1 MGSFCSKSLGIN
13 FGSEYSGS
21 SVADDGREPDFS
33 NQQPPGN
40 ISMIGPGMRQFMVK
54 DVKEQNQLKDVFSF
68 RERVAEDNFYDG
80 IPTLAMVPS
89 PKLRSA
95 KSTQTAVSKVTEASV
110 LLGKAGLGKAK
121 DVLDTLGSS
130 MTDLSSGGFTS
141 GVATK
146 GNELGILA
154 FEVANTIVKSSNLI
168 ESLSKRNIKHLKEI
182 VLYSEG
188 VQNLVSNDFDE
199 LFRLVAADKRQ
210 ELQVFSGEVVRFG
223 NRSKDAQWHFLQ
235 RYFDRISK
243 ELTPQRQLMEDA
255 VLVVGQ
261 LMVLV
266 QYTAELYQELQVLYR
281 LEKDYEQ
288 KRREEDNSAN
298 SSKGDGFVILKT
310 ELKSQRKVVKSLKK
324 KSLWSRSFEEV
335 MEKLVDIVHFLLLEI
350 HNIFGGADDHPSKR
364 GAADHD
370 KRLGPAGLALHYAN
384 IIVQIDTLVARAS
397 SITSNARD
405 SLYQS
410 LPPGIKLA
418 LRSKIK
424 SFNVDKELSVT
435 QIKDEMEKTLHWL
448 VPIAANTTKAHHGF
462 GWVGEW
468 ANTGIDFTS
477 KPSDG
482 DILRIE
488 TLYHASKEKTE
499 IYILGQIIWLQHLV
513 TKAKS
518 DARGGPRLSSIKS
531 PLNTTNQHL
540 VSEPLNV
547 PLVTVEEQNMLQE
560 ASKKKRTPCV
570 SKSQDFDSEYSRAR
584 KCDPLSKSSEYF
596 RGVRRSKSAAVKR
609 FSSGF
614 PLLDF
619 VIDKEKVLDVI
630 DRVDVPRDYKALL
643 KEGSLSF

>member
-21 SVADDGREPDFS
+21 SVTDDIREHDFGYQQ
-33 NQQPPGN
+33 QQPPGQN
-40 ISMIGPGMRQFMVK
+40 CLMGPPGTRQCMVK
-54 DVKEQNQLKDVFSF
+54 DAKEQPIQLKDMFSF
-68 RERVAEDNFYDG
+68 REREAEDIYDG
-80 IPTLAMVPS
+80 IPRLP
-89 PKLRSA
+89 
-95 KSTQTAVSKVTEASV
+95 
-110 LLGKAGLGKAK
+110 
-121 DVLDTLGSS
+121 S

-141 GVATK
+141 GVAIK

-168 ESLSKRNIKHLKEI
+168 DSLSKQNIKHLKETVI
-182 VLYSEG
+182 YSEG

-199 LFRLVAADKRQ
+199 LLRLVASDKRQ

-223 NRSKDAQWHFLQ
+223 NRSKDFQWHNLQ
-235 RYFDRISK
+235 RYFDKIIK
-243 ELTPQRQLMEDA
+243 ELTPQRQLNEDA
-255 VLVVGQ
+255 DLVVRQ
-261 LMVLV
+261 LMGLV
-266 QYTAELYQELQVLYR
+266 QYTSELYQELQVLDR
-281 LEKDYEQ
+281 LEKDYDQ
-288 KRREEDNSAN
+288 KRREEENSAS
-298 SSKGDGFVILKT
+298 SSKGDGLAILKT

-324 KSLWSRSFEEV
+324 KSLWSRGHEEV

-350 HNIFGGADDHPSKR
+350 HNIFGGADDQPAKK
-364 GAADHD
+364 GATDHD
-370 KRLGPAGLALHYAN
+370 RRLGPAGLALHYAN
-384 IIVQIDTLVARAS
+384 IIMQIDTLVARAS

-410 LPPGIKLA
+410 LPPDIKLA

-435 QIKDEMEKTLHWL
+435 QIKDEMERTLHWL

-468 ANTGIDFTS
+468 ANTGSDFTS
-477 KPSDG
+477 KANG
-482 DILRIE
+482 GEILRIE

-518 DARGGPRLSSIKS
+518 EARGGPKLSSIKS
-531 PLNTTNQHL
+531 RNQQL
-540 VSEPLNV
+540 VSEPLSV
-547 PLVTVEEQNMLQE
+547 PLVTEEEQKMLEE
-560 ASKKKRTPCV
+560 ASMRRKRGTPCV
-570 SKSQDFDSEYSRAR
+570 SKSHDFDSEYSRVR
-584 KCDPLSKSSEYF
+584 KCDPLSRSSEYF

-614 PLLDF
+614 PFLDF
-619 VIDKEKVLDVI
+619 VIDKEKALDVI
-630 DRVDVPRDYKALL
+630 DRVDVPRDYRALL

>member
-21 SVADDGREPDFS
+21 SVTDDIREHDFGYQQ
-33 NQQPPGN
+33 QQPPGQN
-40 ISMIGPGMRQFMVK
+40 CLLGPPGTRQCMVK
-54 DVKEQNQLKDVFSF
+54 DAKEQPTQLKDMFSF
-68 RERVAEDNFYDG
+68 REREAEDIYDG
-80 IPTLAMVPS
+80 IPRLPS
-89 PKLRSA
+89 SQKLRPA
-95 KSTQTAVSKVTEASV
+95 KSTQTAVSKVTEV
-110 LLGKAGLGKAK
+110 GRAGLGKAK

-141 GVATK
+141 GVAIK

-168 ESLSKRNIKHLKEI
+168 DSLSKQNIKHLKETVI
-182 VLYSEG
+182 YSEG
-188 VQNLVSNDFDE
+188 VRNLVSNDFDE
-199 LFRLVAADKRQ
+199 LLRLVASDKRQ

-223 NRSKDAQWHFLQ
+223 NRSKDFQWHNLQ
-235 RYFDRISK
+235 RYFDKIIK
-243 ELTPQRQLMEDA
+243 ELTPQRQLNEDA
-255 VLVVGQ
+255 DLVVRQ
-261 LMVLV
+261 LMGLV
-266 QYTAELYQELQVLYR
+266 QYTSELYQELQVLDR
-281 LEKDYEQ
+281 LEKDYDQ
-288 KRREEDNSAN
+288 KRREEENSAS
-298 SSKGDGFVILKT
+298 SSKGDGLAILKT

-324 KSLWSRSFEEV
+324 KSLWSRGHEEV

-350 HNIFGGADDHPSKR
+350 HNIFGGADDQPAKK
-364 GAADHD
+364 GATDHD
-370 KRLGPAGLALHYAN
+370 RRLGPAGLALHYAN
-384 IIVQIDTLVARAS
+384 IIMQIDTLVARAS

-410 LPPGIKLA
+410 LPPDIKLA

-435 QIKDEMEKTLHWL
+435 QIKDEMERTLHWL

-468 ANTGIDFTS
+468 ANTGSDFTS
-477 KPSDG
+477 KPSG
-482 DILRIE
+482 GEILRIE

-518 DARGGPRLSSIKS
+518 EARGGPKLSSIKS
-531 PLNTTNQHL
+531 RNQQL
-540 VSEPLNV
+540 VSEPLSV
-547 PLVTVEEQNMLQE
+547 PLVTEEEQKMLQE
-560 ASKKKRTPCV
+560 ASKRRKRGTPCV
-570 SKSQDFDSEYSRAR
+570 SKSHDFDSEYSRVR
-584 KCDPLSKSSEYF
+584 KCDPLSRSSEYF

-614 PLLDF
+614 PFLDF
-619 VIDKEKVLDVI
+619 VIDKEKALDVI
-630 DRVDVPRDYKALL
+630 DRVDVPRDYRALL

>member
-13 FGSEYSGS
+13 FGSEFNGY
-21 SVADDGREPDFS
+21 
-33 NQQPPGN
+33 QQQQQATGQNCLMGPPGT
-40 ISMIGPGMRQFMVK
+40 RQCMVK
-54 DVKEQNQLKDVFSF
+54 DAKEQPIQLKDMFSF
-68 RERVAEDNFYDG
+68 REREAEDIYDG
-80 IPTLAMVPS
+80 IP
-89 PKLRSA
+89 
-95 KSTQTAVSKVTEASV
+95 
-110 LLGKAGLGKAK
+110 
-121 DVLDTLGSS
+121 S

-141 GVATK
+141 GVAIK

-168 ESLSKRNIKHLKEI
+168 DSLSKQNIKHLKETVI
-182 VLYSEG
+182 YSEG

-199 LFRLVAADKRQ
+199 LLRLVASDKRQ

-223 NRSKDAQWHFLQ
+223 NRSKDFQWHNLQ
-235 RYFDRISK
+235 RYFDKIIK
-243 ELTPQRQLMEDA
+243 ELTPQRQLNEDA
-255 VLVVGQ
+255 DLVVRQ
-261 LMVLV
+261 LMGLV
-266 QYTAELYQELQVLYR
+266 QYTSELYQELQVLDR
-281 LEKDYEQ
+281 LEKDYDQ
-288 KRREEDNSAN
+288 KRREEENSAS
-298 SSKGDGFVILKT
+298 SSKGDGLAILKT

-324 KSLWSRSFEEV
+324 KSLWSRGHEEV

-350 HNIFGGADDHPSKR
+350 HNIFGGADDQPAKK
-364 GAADHD
+364 GATDHD
-370 KRLGPAGLALHYAN
+370 RRLGPAGLALHYAN
-384 IIVQIDTLVARAS
+384 IIMQIDTLVARAS

-410 LPPGIKLA
+410 LPPDIKLA

-435 QIKDEMEKTLHWL
+435 QIKDEMERTLHWL

-468 ANTGIDFTS
+468 ANTGSDFTS
-477 KPSDG
+477 KPSG
-482 DILRIE
+482 GEILRIE

-518 DARGGPRLSSIKS
+518 EARGGPKLSSIKS
-531 PLNTTNQHL
+531 RNQQL
-540 VSEPLNV
+540 VSEPLSV
-547 PLVTVEEQNMLQE
+547 PLVTEEEQKMLQE
-560 ASKKKRTPCV
+560 ASKRRKRGTPCV
-570 SKSQDFDSEYSRAR
+570 SKSHDFDSEYSRVR
-584 KCDPLSKSSEYF
+584 KCDPLSRSSEYF

-614 PLLDF
+614 PFLDF
-619 VIDKEKVLDVI
+619 VIDKEKALDVI
-630 DRVDVPRDYKALL
+630 DRVDVPRDYRALL

>member
-21 SVADDGREPDFS
+21 SVADDVRESDFGYQ
-33 NQQPPGN
+33 QQPPGQN
-40 ISMIGPGMRQFMVK
+40 CLMGPPGMRQSMVK
-54 DVKEQNQLKDVFSF
+54 DAVKEQPTQLKDMFSF
-68 RERVAEDNFYDG
+68 REKEAEEDIYDG
-80 IPTLAMVPS
+80 IPRLPS
-89 PKLRSA
+89 SQKLRPG
-95 KSTQTAVSKVTEASV
+95 KSTQTAVSKVTEV
-110 LLGKAGLGKAK
+110 GRAGLGKAK

-168 ESLSKRNIKHLKEI
+168 ESLSKTNITHLRDT

-199 LFRLVAADKRQ
+199 LLRLVAADKRQ

-223 NRSKDAQWHFLQ
+223 NRSKDFQWHNLQ
-235 RYFDRISK
+235 RYFDKINK
-243 ELTPQRQLMEDA
+243 ELTPQRQLNEDA
-255 VLVVGQ
+255 VLVVDQ
-261 LMVLV
+261 LLGLV
-266 QYTAELYQELQVLYR
+266 QYTSELYQELQVLDK

-288 KRREEDNSAN
+288 KRKEEENSG
-298 SSKGDGFVILKT
+298 SSSDGLAILKT

-324 KSLWSRSFEEV
+324 KSLWSRGHEEV

-350 HNIFGGADDHPSKR
+350 HNIFGGADDQPAKK
-364 GAADHD
+364 GGTDHD
-370 KRLGPAGLALHYAN
+370 RRLGPAGLALHYAN
-384 IIVQIDTLVARAS
+384 IIMQIDTLVARAS

-435 QIKDEMEKTLHWL
+435 QIKDEMERTLHWL

-477 KPSDG
+477 KPSGG

-513 TKAKS
+513 TKVKR
-518 DARGGPRLSSIKS
+518 DARGVPRLSSNKS
-531 PLNTTNQHL
+531 TIQQLL
-540 VSEPLNV
+540 SEPLSV
-547 PLVTVEEQNMLQE
+547 PLVTEEEQKMLQE
-560 ASKKKRTPCV
+560 ASKRKRTPCV
-570 SKSQDFDSEYSRAR
+570 SKSHDFDSEYSRVR

-619 VIDKEKVLDVI
+619 VIDKEKALDVI
-630 DRVDVPRDYKALL
+630 DRVDVPRDYRALL

>member
-21 SVADDGREPDFS
+21 SVADDAREPEFAYQQQ
-33 NQQPPGN
+33 QQPMGPPGT
-40 ISMIGPGMRQFMVK
+40 RQSMVK
-54 DVKEQNQLKDVFSF
+54 DSAKEQPIQLKDMFSF
-68 RERVAEDNFYDG
+68 REREAEDDTYDG
-80 IPTLAMVPS
+80 IPRLPS
-89 PKLRSA
+89 QKLRPA
-95 KSTQTAVSKVTEASV
+95 KSTQTAVSKVTEV
-110 LLGKAGLGKAK
+110 GRAGLGKAK

-154 FEVANTIVKSSNLI
+154 FEVANTIVKSYNLI
-168 ESLSKRNIKHLKEI
+168 GSLTKESITHLRET
-182 VLYSEG
+182 VLCSEG

-199 LFRLVAADKRQ
+199 LMRVVAADKRQ

-223 NRSKDAQWHFLQ
+223 NRSKDFQWHNLQ
-235 RYFDRISK
+235 RYFDKIIK
-243 ELTPQRQLMEDA
+243 ELTPQRQLNEDA
-255 VLVVGQ
+255 VLVVDQ
-261 LMVLV
+261 LMALV
-266 QYTAELYQELQVLYR
+266 QYTSELYQELQVLDK

-288 KRREEDNSAN
+288 KRREEENSAS
-298 SSKGDGFVILKT
+298 SSKGDGLAILKT

-324 KSLWSRSFEEV
+324 KSLWSRGHEEV

-350 HNIFGGADDHPSKR
+350 HNIFGGADDQPGKK
-364 GAADHD
+364 GATDHD
-370 KRLGPAGLALHYAN
+370 RRLGPAGLALHYAN
-384 IIVQIDTLVARAS
+384 IIMQIDTLVARSS

-435 QIKDEMEKTLHWL
+435 QIKDEMERTLNWL

-468 ANTGIDFTS
+468 ANTGTDFTS
-477 KPSDG
+477 GG

-513 TKAKS
+513 TKVKS
-518 DARGGPRLSSIKS
+518 EARGGPRLSSIKS
-531 PLNTTNQHL
+531 PFTSANQQL
-540 VSEPLNV
+540 ASEPLSSV
-547 PLVTVEEQNMLQE
+547 PLVTDEEQKMLQE
-560 ASKKKRTPCV
+560 ASKSKKRTPCV
-570 SKSQDFDSEYSRAR
+570 SKSHDFDSEYSRVR
-584 KCDPLSKSSEYF
+584 KCDPLSKSSDYM

-619 VIDKEKVLDVI
+619 VIDKEKALDVI
-630 DRVDVPRDYKALL
+630 DRVDVPRDYRALL

>member
-21 SVADDGREPDFS
+21 SVADDIREHDFGYQQ
-33 NQQPPGN
+33 QQPPGQN
-40 ISMIGPGMRQFMVK
+40 CLMGPPGTRQCMVK
-54 DVKEQNQLKDVFSF
+54 DAKEQPTQLKDMFSF
-68 RERVAEDNFYDG
+68 REREAEDIYDG
-80 IPTLAMVPS
+80 IPRLPS
-89 PKLRSA
+89 SQKLRPV
-95 KSTQTAVSKVTEASV
+95 KSTQTAVSKVTEV
-110 LLGKAGLGKAK
+110 GRAGLGKAK

-168 ESLSKRNIKHLKEI
+168 ESLKKKNITHLKET

-188 VQNLVSNDFDE
+188 VKNLVSSDFDE
-199 LFRLVAADKRQ
+199 LLRLVASDKRQ

-223 NRSKDAQWHFLQ
+223 NRSKDFQWHNLQ
-235 RYFDRISK
+235 RYFDKIIK
-243 ELTPQRQLMEDA
+243 ELTPQRQLNEDA
-255 VLVVGQ
+255 VLVVDQ
-261 LMVLV
+261 LMGLV
-266 QYTAELYQELQVLYR
+266 QYTSELYQELQVLDR

-288 KRREEDNSAN
+288 KRREEENSA
-298 SSKGDGFVILKT
+298 SSSDGLALLKT

-324 KSLWSRSFEEV
+324 KSLWSRGHEEV

-350 HNIFGGADDHPSKR
+350 HNIFGGADDQPTKK
-364 GAADHD
+364 GATDHD
-370 KRLGPAGLALHYAN
+370 RRLGPAGLALHYAN
-384 IIVQIDTLVARAS
+384 IIMQIDTLVARAS

-410 LPPGIKLA
+410 LPPDIKLA

-424 SFNVDKELSVT
+424 SFSVDKELSVT
-435 QIKDEMEKTLHWL
+435 QIKDEMERTLHWL

-468 ANTGIDFTS
+468 ANTGSDFTS
-477 KPSDG
+477 KPSG
-482 DILRIE
+482 GEILRIE

-518 DARGGPRLSSIKS
+518 EARGGPRLSSIKS
-531 PLNTTNQHL
+531 RNQQL
-540 VSEPLNV
+540 VSEPLSV
-547 PLVTVEEQNMLQE
+547 TLVTDEEQKMLEE
-560 ASKKKRTPCV
+560 ASKRKKRGTPCV
-570 SKSQDFDSEYSRAR
+570 SKSHDFDSEYSRVR
-584 KCDPLSKSSEYF
+584 KWDPLSRSSEYF
-596 RGVRRSKSAAVKR
+596 RGVRRSKSAAVMKR
-609 FSSGF
+609 FSSGY

-619 VIDKEKVLDVI
+619 VIDKEKALDVI
-630 DRVDVPRDYKALL
+630 DRVDVPRDYRALL

>member
-21 SVADDGREPDFS
+21 SVTDDIREHDFGYQQ
-33 NQQPPGN
+33 QQPPGQN
-40 ISMIGPGMRQFMVK
+40 CLLGPPGTRQCMVK
-54 DVKEQNQLKDVFSF
+54 DAKEQPTQLKDMFSF
-68 RERVAEDNFYDG
+68 REREAEDIYDG
-80 IPTLAMVPS
+80 IPRLPS
-89 PKLRSA
+89 SQKLRPA
-95 KSTQTAVSKVTEASV
+95 KSTQTAVSKVTEV
-110 LLGKAGLGKAK
+110 GRAGLGKAK

-141 GVATK
+141 GVAIK

-168 ESLSKRNIKHLKEI
+168 DSLSKQNIKHLKETVI
-182 VLYSEG
+182 YSEG

-199 LFRLVAADKRQ
+199 LLRLVASDKRQ

-223 NRSKDAQWHFLQ
+223 NRSKDFQWHNLQ
-235 RYFDRISK
+235 RYFDKIIK
-243 ELTPQRQLMEDA
+243 ELTPQRQLNEDA
-255 VLVVGQ
+255 DLVVRQ
-261 LMVLV
+261 LMGLV
-266 QYTAELYQELQVLYR
+266 QYTSELYQELQVLDR
-281 LEKDYEQ
+281 LEKDYDQ
-288 KRREEDNSAN
+288 KRREEENSAS
-298 SSKGDGFVILKT
+298 SSKGDGLAILKT

-324 KSLWSRSFEEV
+324 KSLWSRGHEEV

-350 HNIFGGADDHPSKR
+350 HNIFGGADDQPAKK
-364 GAADHD
+364 GATDHD
-370 KRLGPAGLALHYAN
+370 RRLGPAGLALHYAN
-384 IIVQIDTLVARAS
+384 IIMQIDTLVARAS

-410 LPPGIKLA
+410 LPPDIKLA

-435 QIKDEMEKTLHWL
+435 QIKDEMERTLHWL

-468 ANTGIDFTS
+468 ANTGSDFTS
-477 KPSDG
+477 KG
-482 DILRIE
+482 NGGEILRIE

-518 DARGGPRLSSIKS
+518 EARGGPKLSSIKS
-531 PLNTTNQHL
+531 RNQQL
-540 VSEPLNV
+540 VSEPLSV
-547 PLVTVEEQNMLQE
+547 PLVTEEEQKMLQE
-560 ASKKKRTPCV
+560 ASKRRKRGTPCV
-570 SKSQDFDSEYSRAR
+570 SKSHDFDSEYSRVR
-584 KCDPLSKSSEYF
+584 KCDPLSRSSEYF

-614 PLLDF
+614 PFLDF
-619 VIDKEKVLDVI
+619 VIDKEKALDVI
-630 DRVDVPRDYKALL
+630 DRVDVPRDYRALL

>member
-1 MGSFCSKSLGIN
+1 MGSFCSKNLGIN

-21 SVADDGREPDFS
+21 SVADDVRDHDFGYHQ
-33 NQQPPGN
+33 QQPPGQN
-40 ISMIGPGMRQFMVK
+40 CLMGPPGTRQYMVK
-54 DVKEQNQLKDVFSF
+54 DNAKEQQPTQLKDMFSF
-68 RERVAEDNFYDG
+68 REREAEDIYDG
-80 IPTLAMVPS
+80 IPRLPS
-89 PKLRSA
+89 SQKLRPA
-95 KSTQTAVSKVTEASV
+95 KSTAVAKVTEV
-110 LLGKAGLGKAK
+110 GRAGLGKAK

-146 GNELGILA
+146 GSELGILA

-168 ESLSKRNIKHLKEI
+168 DSLTKQNITHLRDT

-199 LFRLVAADKRQ
+199 LMRLVAADKRQ

-223 NRSKDAQWHFLQ
+223 NRSKDFQWHNLQ
-235 RYFDRISK
+235 RYFDKIIK
-243 ELTPQRQLMEDA
+243 ELTPQRQLNEDA
-255 VLVVGQ
+255 VLVVDQ
-261 LMVLV
+261 LMGLV
-266 QYTAELYQELQVLYR
+266 QYTSELYQELQVLDK

-288 KRREEDNSAN
+288 KRREEDNSA
-298 SSKGDGFVILKT
+298 SSSRGDGLAILKT

-324 KSLWSRSFEEV
+324 KSLWSRGHEEI

-350 HNIFGGADDHPSKR
+350 HNIFGGADDQQGKK
-364 GAADHD
+364 GATDHD
-370 KRLGPAGLALHYAN
+370 RRLGPAGLALHYAN
-384 IIVQIDTLVARAS
+384 IIMQIDTLVARAS

-435 QIKDEMEKTLHWL
+435 QIKDEMERTLHWL
-448 VPIAANTTKAHHGF
+448 VPVAANTTKAHHGF

-477 KPSDG
+477 KPSGG

-513 TKAKS
+513 TKVKS
-518 DARGGPRLSSIKS
+518 EARVGPRLSPLKS
-531 PLNTTNQHL
+531 KVQQLI
-540 VSEPLNV
+540 SEPLSV
-547 PLVTVEEQNMLQE
+547 PLVTDEEQMMLQE
-560 ASKKKRTPCV
+560 ASKRKKRTPCV
-570 SKSQDFDSEYSRAR
+570 SKSHDFDSEYSRVR
-584 KCDPLSKSSEYF
+584 KCEPLSKSSEYF

-619 VIDKEKVLDVI
+619 VIDKEKALDVI
-630 DRVDVPRDYKALL
+630 DRVDVPRDYRALL

>member
-21 SVADDGREPDFS
+21 SVADDGREPDFAY
-33 NQQPPGN
+33 QQPPGQN
-40 ISMIGPGMRQFMVK
+40 CLMGPGGARQSMVK
-54 DVKEQNQLKDVFSF
+54 DVKEQPTQLKDMFSF
-68 RERVAEDNFYDG
+68 REREAEDQIYDG
-80 IPTLAMVPS
+80 IPRLPS
-89 PKLRSA
+89 SQKLRSA
-95 KSTQTAVSKVTEASV
+95 QTAVSKVTEV
-110 LLGKAGLGKAK
+110 GRAGLGKAK

-168 ESLSKRNIKHLKEI
+168 ESLTKENITHLRET
-182 VLYSEG
+182 VLYSQG

-199 LFRLVAADKRQ
+199 LLRFVAADKRQ

-223 NRSKDAQWHFLQ
+223 NRSKDFQWHNLQ
-235 RYFDRISK
+235 RYFDKIIK
-243 ELTPQRQLMEDA
+243 ELTPQRQLNEDA
-255 VLVVGQ
+255 VLVVDQ
-261 LMVLV
+261 LMHLV
-266 QYTAELYQELQVLYR
+266 QYTSELYQELQVLDK

-288 KRREEDNSAN
+288 KRREEENSAG
-298 SSKGDGFVILKT
+298 SSRGDGLAILKT

-324 KSLWSRSFEEV
+324 KSLWSRGHEEV

-350 HNIFGGADDHPSKR
+350 HNIFGDDQPAKKGAT
-364 GAADHD
+364 DHD
-370 KRLGPAGLALHYAN
+370 RRLGPAGLALHYAN
-384 IIVQIDTLVARAS
+384 IIMQIDTLVARAS

-418 LRSKIK
+418 LRSKVK

-435 QIKDEMEKTLHWL
+435 QIKDEMERTLHWL

-477 KPSDG
+477 KPSGG
-482 DILRIE
+482 DIILRIE

-513 TKAKS
+513 TKVKR

-531 PLNTTNQHL
+531 TIQQLISKPL
-540 VSEPLNV
+540 SV
-547 PLVTVEEQNMLQE
+547 PLVTEEEQKMLQE
-560 ASKKKRTPCV
+560 ASKRKKRTPCV
-570 SKSQDFDSEYSRAR
+570 SKSHDFDSEYSRVR
-584 KCDPLSKSSEYF
+584 KCDPLSKSSDYI

-619 VIDKEKVLDVI
+619 VIDKEKALDVI
-630 DRVDVPRDYKALL
+630 DRVDVPRDYRALL

>member
-21 SVADDGREPDFS
+21 SVADDGRDHDFGYQ
-33 NQQPPGN
+33 QQPPGQN
-40 ISMIGPGMRQFMVK
+40 CLMGPPGTRHSMVK
-54 DVKEQNQLKDVFSF
+54 DVAKEPPTQLKDVFSF
-68 RERVAEDNFYDG
+68 REREGEDIYDG
-80 IPTLAMVPS
+80 IPRLPS
-89 PKLRSA
+89 SQKLRPSKA
-95 KSTQTAVSKVTEASV
+95 TQTAVSKVTEV
-110 LLGKAGLGKAK
+110 GRAGLGKAK

-154 FEVANTIVKSSNLI
+154 FEVANTIVKSSNLM
-168 ESLSKRNIKHLKEI
+168 ESLSKKNITHLRET
-182 VLYSEG
+182 VLHSEG
-188 VQNLVSNDFDE
+188 VKNLVSNDVDE

-223 NRSKDAQWHFLQ
+223 NRSKDFQWHNLQ
-235 RYFDRISK
+235 RYFDKIIK
-243 ELTPQRQLMEDA
+243 ELTPQRQLHDDA
-255 VLVVGQ
+255 VLLVDQ
-261 LMVLV
+261 LLLLV
-266 QYTAELYQELQVLYR
+266 QYTSELYQELQVLDR
-281 LEKDYEQ
+281 LEKDFEQ
-288 KRREEDNSAN
+288 KRREEENSASN
-298 SSKGDGFVILKT
+298 SRGDGLAILKT
-310 ELKSQRKVVKSLKK
+310 ELKSQRKVVKNLKK
-324 KSLWSRSFEEV
+324 KSLWSRGHEEV

-350 HNIFGGADDHPSKR
+350 HNIFGGADNQPAKKK
-364 GAADHD
+364 GATDHD
-370 KRLGPAGLALHYAN
+370 RRLGPAGLALHYAN

-397 SITSNARD
+397 TITSNARD

-468 ANTGIDFTS
+468 ANSGTDFTNKTS
-477 KPSDG
+477 GG

-499 IYILGQIIWLQHLV
+499 VYILGQIIWLQHLV
-513 TKAKS
+513 ARVKR
-518 DARGGPRLSSIKS
+518 DARRGPRLSPMKS
-531 PLNTTNQHL
+531 TIQQLI
-540 VSEPLNV
+540 SEPLSV
-547 PLVTVEEQNMLQE
+547 PLVTDEEQKLLDE
-560 ASKKKRTPCV
+560 ASKRKRTHCV
-570 SKSQDFDSEYSRAR
+570 SKSHDFDSEYSRVR

-619 VIDKEKVLDVI
+619 GIDKEKALDVI
-630 DRVDVPRDYKALL
+630 DRVDDVPRDYKALL

>member
-13 FGSEYSGS
+13 IGSSEYSGS
-21 SVADDGREPDFS
+21 SLADDVSPSHVTLF
-33 NQQPPGN
+33 
-40 ISMIGPGMRQFMVK
+40 GPGTRQCMVK
-54 DVKEQNQLKDVFSF
+54 DANEQSQLKDVFSF
-68 RERVAEDNFYDG
+68 REKEAVEEDHLYDG
-80 IPTLAMVPS
+80 IPRLP
-89 PKLRSA
+89 PPQKPRSTRY
-95 KSTQTAVSKVTEASV
+95 TQTAVSKVTEASM

-130 MTDLSSGGFTS
+130 MTDLSSGGFAS

-146 GNELGILA
+146 GEELRILA

-168 ESLSKRNIKHLKEI
+168 ESLSEENIMHLNET
-182 VLYSEG
+182 VLCSQG

-199 LFRLVAADKRQ
+199 LLRLVAADKRQ
-210 ELQVFSGEVVRFG
+210 ELEVFLGEVVRFG
-223 NRSKDAQWHFLQ
+223 NRSKDFQWHNLQ

-243 ELTPQRQLMEDA
+243 ELTPQRQLNEDA
-255 VLVVGQ
+255 VLVVKQ

-266 QYTAELYQELQVLYR
+266 QYTAELYQELQVLDR
-281 LEKDYEQ
+281 LQKDYDQ
-288 KRREEDNSAN
+288 KRREEENSAS
-298 SSKGDGFVILKT
+298 SSKGDGLAILKT
-310 ELKSQRKVVKSLKK
+310 ELKSQKKIVKSLKK
-324 KSLWSRSFEEV
+324 KSLWSRGFEEV

-350 HNIFGGADDHPSKR
+350 HNIFGDADDKPLKK
-364 GAADHD
+364 GAADSD

-384 IIVQIDTLVARAS
+384 LIVQIDTLVARSS

-410 LPPGIKLA
+410 LPPTIKLA

-424 SFNVDKELSVT
+424 SFKVDKELSVT
-435 QIKDEMEKTLHWL
+435 QIKDEMERTLHWL

-468 ANTGIDFTS
+468 GSTGTDFTS
-477 KPSDG
+477 KPSGG
-482 DILRIE
+482 DTLRIE

-499 IYILGQIIWLQHLV
+499 NYILGQIIWLQHLV

-518 DARGGPRLSSIKS
+518 DAQGASRLSSIKS
-531 PLNTTNQHL
+531 SFNSTNQQL
-540 VSEPLNV
+540 ISEPLSV
-547 PLVTVEEQNMLQE
+547 PLVTAEEQKMLQE
-560 ASKKKRTPCV
+560 VIKRNKTPCV
-570 SKSQDFDSEYSRAR
+570 SKSQDFDSEHYSRVR

-596 RGVRRSKSAAVKR
+596 RGVRRSKSAAAVKR

-614 PLLDF
+614 SLVDF
-619 VIDKEKVLDVI
+619 VIDKEKALDVI
-630 DRVDVPRDYKALL
+630 DRVDVPRDYRALL

>member
-21 SVADDGREPDFS
+21 SVADDAREPDFGYP
-33 NQQPPGN
+33 QPSGQ
-40 ISMIGPGMRQFMVK
+40 MGLFGPGVRQCMVK

-68 RERVAEDNFYDG
+68 REREAEDNFYDG
-80 IPTLAMVPS
+80 IPRLPIVPS
-89 PKLRSA
+89 QKLRSA

-168 ESLSKRNIKHLKEI
+168 ESLSKRNIMHLKES

-199 LFRLVAADKRQ
+199 LLRLVAADKRQ

-223 NRSKDAQWHFLQ
+223 NRSKDIQWHHLQ

-243 ELTPQRQLMEDA
+243 ELTPQRQLNEDA
-255 VLVVGQ
+255 VLVVEQ

-266 QYTAELYQELQVLYR
+266 QYTAELYQELQVLDR

-288 KRREEDNSAN
+288 KRREEENSA
-298 SSKGDGFVILKT
+298 SSSDGLAILKT

-324 KSLWSRSFEEV
+324 KSLWSRGFEEV

-350 HNIFGGADDHPSKR
+350 HNIFGGADDQPSKK
-364 GAADHD
+364 GAADYD

-384 IIVQIDTLVARAS
+384 IIVQIDTLVVRAS

-424 SFNVDKELSVT
+424 SFNVDKELSVA
-435 QIKDEMEKTLHWL
+435 QIKDEMERTLHWL
-448 VPIAANTTKAHHGF
+448 VPVAANTTKAHHGF

-468 ANTGIDFTS
+468 ANTGTDFTS
-477 KPSDG
+477 KPSGG

-499 IYILGQIIWLQHLV
+499 IYILGQLIWLQHLV

-518 DARGGPRLSSIKS
+518 DARGVPRLSSIKS
-531 PLNTTNQHL
+531 ALNTTNQQL
-540 VSEPLNV
+540 TSEPLSV
-547 PLVTVEEQNMLQE
+547 PLITLEEQKMLQE
-560 ASKKKRTPCV
+560 ASKRKRNPCV
-570 SKSQDFDSEYSRAR
+570 SKSQDFDSEFSRAR
-584 KCDPLSKSSEYF
+584 KCDPLSKSSDYF

-614 PLLDF
+614 LLDF
-619 VIDKEKVLDVI
+619 VIEKEKALDVI

>member
-21 SVADDGREPDFS
+21 SVADDIREHDFGYQQ
-33 NQQPPGN
+33 QQPPGQN
-40 ISMIGPGMRQFMVK
+40 CLMGPPGTRQCMVK
-54 DVKEQNQLKDVFSF
+54 DAKEQPTQLKDMFSF
-68 RERVAEDNFYDG
+68 REREAEDIYDG
-80 IPTLAMVPS
+80 IPRLPS
-89 PKLRSA
+89 SQKLRPV
-95 KSTQTAVSKVTEASV
+95 KSTQTAVSKVTEV
-110 LLGKAGLGKAK
+110 GRAGLGKAK

-168 ESLSKRNIKHLKEI
+168 ESLKKKNITHLKET

-188 VQNLVSNDFDE
+188 VKNLVSSDFDE
-199 LFRLVAADKRQ
+199 LLRLVASDKRQ

-223 NRSKDAQWHFLQ
+223 NRSKDFQWHNLQ
-235 RYFDRISK
+235 RYFDKIIK
-243 ELTPQRQLMEDA
+243 ELTPQRQLNEDA
-255 VLVVGQ
+255 VLVVDQ
-261 LMVLV
+261 LMGLV
-266 QYTAELYQELQVLYR
+266 QYTSELYQELQVLDR

-288 KRREEDNSAN
+288 KRREEENSAS
-298 SSKGDGFVILKT
+298 SSKGDGLALLKT

-324 KSLWSRSFEEV
+324 KSLWSRGHEEV

-350 HNIFGGADDHPSKR
+350 HNIFGGADDQPTKK
-364 GAADHD
+364 GATDHD
-370 KRLGPAGLALHYAN
+370 RRLGPAGLALHYAN
-384 IIVQIDTLVARAS
+384 IIMQIDTLVARAS

-410 LPPGIKLA
+410 LPPDIKLA

-424 SFNVDKELSVT
+424 SFSVDKELSVT
-435 QIKDEMEKTLHWL
+435 QIKDEMERTLHWL

-468 ANTGIDFTS
+468 ANTGSDFTS
-477 KPSDG
+477 KPSG
-482 DILRIE
+482 GEILRIE

-518 DARGGPRLSSIKS
+518 EARGGPRLSSIKS
-531 PLNTTNQHL
+531 RNQQL
-540 VSEPLNV
+540 VSEPLSV
-547 PLVTVEEQNMLQE
+547 TLVTDEEQKMLEE
-560 ASKKKRTPCV
+560 ASKRKRRGTPCV
-570 SKSQDFDSEYSRAR
+570 SKSHDFDSEYSRVR
-584 KCDPLSKSSEYF
+584 KWDPLSRSSEYF
-596 RGVRRSKSAAVKR
+596 RGVRRSKSAAVMKR
-609 FSSGF
+609 FSSGY

-619 VIDKEKVLDVI
+619 VIDKEKALDVI
-630 DRVDVPRDYKALL
+630 DRVDVPRDYRALL